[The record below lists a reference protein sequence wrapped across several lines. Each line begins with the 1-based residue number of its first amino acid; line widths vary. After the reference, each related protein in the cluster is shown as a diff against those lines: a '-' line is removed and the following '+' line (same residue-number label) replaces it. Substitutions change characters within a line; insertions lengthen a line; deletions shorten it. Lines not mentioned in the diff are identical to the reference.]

1 MKILL
6 RLTLLLCICA
16 TADVLASP
24 QSNGKF
30 WNPQSDAGS
39 FLGLPADAQISDL
52 KLTILNQSTKYVY
65 VLVRGKVRA
74 EISESSLRS
83 KYRKFLSELELYE
96 DDFLGENLISKQEL
110 KISLPFKGKKGK
122 IVKFSVYEGKFSV
135 KTRVKLS
142 DIKAKLGPM
151 DKPILKAKLNVF
163 ERISKET
170 QKSNTVDID
179 LNKRSTGTRHALPTR
194 NTEHNPQ
201 DAFSADFEN

>member
-6 RLTLLLCICA
+6 RIVLLFCSYAA
-16 TADVLASP
+16 TMVIASP
-24 QSNGKF
+24 QSNGQF
-30 WNPQSDAGS
+30 WDAQSDAGS
-39 FLGLPADAQISDL
+39 FLGLPANAEISNLNLQIV
-52 KLTILNQSTKYVY
+52 KQSAKYVY
-65 VLVRGKVRA
+65 VVVKGKVRA

-83 KYRKFLSELELYE
+83 KYRKFVSELELYE

-110 KISLPFKGKKGK
+110 KISLPYKGKKGK

-170 QKSNTVDID
+170 QKSNKVNVD
-179 LNKRSTGTRHALPTR
+179 LNKRSSGTRHALPTR
-194 NTEHNPQ
+194 NTEHDPQ